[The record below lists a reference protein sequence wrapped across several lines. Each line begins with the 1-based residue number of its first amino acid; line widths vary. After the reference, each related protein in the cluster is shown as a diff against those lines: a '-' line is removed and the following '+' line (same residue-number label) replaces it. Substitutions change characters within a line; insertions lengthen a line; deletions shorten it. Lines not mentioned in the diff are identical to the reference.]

1 MTKKKT
7 ANVPRPLKTAG
18 LLALIVPALL
28 LSGCTGNTPTPSSS
42 PSGDAWNSG
51 YVDPDATEIAPLTGL
66 SVPAGSL
73 DRPSLAVK
81 IDNHI
86 AARPQ
91 VAIAQSDLVFE
102 ELVEGGITRYVGVWQ
117 SNIPDQ
123 LGPVRSIRPMD
134 PDIMAPFGGLVAF
147 SGGQQRFVDAMK
159 ATGQVSAIFDYDTT
173 GLFSRSTA
181 TAAPHNVILAAAE
194 FVNRNAKVA
203 PPDQQ
208 YAYAATLDG
217 SSAVVDG
224 SPTSVI
230 NTRFSNESARSW
242 TWNAEAA
249 TYLRAQD
256 GTPDL
261 TADGVQLGA
270 TNVVVLRVNVTVDQS
285 IPKTELIASGDASIS
300 SGGKTI
306 AATWSKDSQTSPIR
320 LVDGN
325 GVTIRLAPGNTWF
338 QLVPNGT
345 GSVDL
350 VP

>member
-1 MTKKKT
+1 VIKKNIAT
-7 ANVPRPLKTAG
+7 APRSIKTAG

-28 LSGCTGNTPTPSSS
+28 LGGCTSNTAAPS
-42 PSGDAWNSG
+42 PSPTEAAWTSN
-51 YVDPDATEIAPLTGL
+51 YVAPADTEIAPLTGL
-66 SVPAGSL
+66 TVPVGSSA
-73 DRPSLAVK
+73 RPSLAAK

-91 VAIAQSDLVFE
+91 VGLAQTDLVFE

-134 PDIMAPFGGLVAF
+134 PDIIAPFGGLVGF
-147 SGGQQRFVDAMK
+147 SGGQQRFVDAMN
-159 ATGQVSAIFDYDTT
+159 ATGQISAIFDYDTT
-173 GLFSRSTA
+173 GLFSRGGTN
-181 TAAPHNVILAAAE
+181 AAPHNVMLAATE
-194 FVNRNAKVA
+194 FLNRNVSVA
-203 PPDQQ
+203 PPAQQ

-217 SSAVVDG
+217 ASAMVDG
-224 SPTSVI
+224 SPISTI
-230 NTRFSNESARSW
+230 NTRFSNSSARSW
-242 TWNAEAA
+242 TWNADAGA
-249 TYLRAQD
+249 YLRAQD

-261 TADGVQLGA
+261 TPEGVQLGA

-306 AATWSKDSQTSPIR
+306 AATWSKDNQTSPIR

-325 GVTIRLAPGNTWF
+325 GVTVRLAPGNTWF

-345 GSVDL
+345 GAADL
-350 VP
+350 LP